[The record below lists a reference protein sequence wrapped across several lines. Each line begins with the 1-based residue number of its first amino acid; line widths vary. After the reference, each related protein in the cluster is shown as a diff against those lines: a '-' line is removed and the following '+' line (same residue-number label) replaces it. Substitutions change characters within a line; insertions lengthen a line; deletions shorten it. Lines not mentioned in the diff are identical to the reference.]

1 VTFSI
6 DDHGILIAF
15 GRPSQELL
23 SPQEK
28 PIDFDRLRP

>member
-15 GRPSQELL
+15 GPSSQELV
-23 SPQEK
+23 SPQQN